1 MFFRNEGVPAN
12 NVQAYIVLKMTAVN
26 GAEEALDSADLVAMQ
41 MRADE
46 LQLASQVLGQIF
58 RDYLLQ
64 LQGNPSLFAP
74 TPAPATAP

>member
-12 NVQAYIVLKMTAVN
+12 NVQAYIVLKMAAVN

>member
-1 MFFRNEGVPAN
+1 MPSATEFNE
-12 NVQAYIVLKMTAVN
+12 IVDALFDQFV
-26 GAEEALDSADLVAMQ
+26 EALDSADLVAMQ

-74 TPAPATAP
+74 TPAPAAAP